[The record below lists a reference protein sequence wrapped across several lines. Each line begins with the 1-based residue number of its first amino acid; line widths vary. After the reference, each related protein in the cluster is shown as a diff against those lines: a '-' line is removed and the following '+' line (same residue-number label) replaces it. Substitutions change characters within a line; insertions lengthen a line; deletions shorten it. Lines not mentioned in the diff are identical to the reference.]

1 MLYGTAEKFYL
12 EDHLDRTVDVTP
24 KCNVQVHPS
33 DRREPSIEGKTLAYL
48 DERTQSILF
57 VSNKE
62 CNCIT
67 TLSHHAAL
75 ASRLFLINF
84 IFLLHLTCE
93 MQCASANFPA

>member
-1 MLYGTAEKFYL
+1 MLYGTAEKFDL

-24 KCNVQVHPS
+24 KCNVKVRPS

-67 TLSHHAAL
+67 TLLYHISCCARK
-75 ASRLFLINF
+75 SI
-84 IFLLHLTCE
+84 IFNQFHISF
-93 MQCASANFPA
+93 AFDV